1 MVELPEGVVGVLAP
15 GHGHEAEA
23 FAALVVVDDLGLDHG
38 AELAEE
44 HDEVVFPE
52 RSSSVKAKE
61 QEVTHLKRKGMLET

>member
-15 GHGHEAEA
+15 RHGHEAEA

-44 HDEVVFPE
+44 HDEVVLPE
-52 RSSSVKAKE
+52 LLSRLE
-61 QEVTHLKRKGMLET
+61 QVCKGRVDCYL